1 MTIRTQLAAARSHGA
16 HIAADLDTLWQPCAA
31 EIDLFKQ
38 LIARADLEALAD
50 KSGEG
55 IGEGTQRA
63 VFEQFRHMSQTLTE
77 QVCLREDLSKEQ
89 RDELGARV
97 RRELLPYLL
106 LTQTTERFY
115 SKPRGYAG
123 DFMTIDNVYAQRVSG
138 TGRVGALLDAC
149 VVMHEPASKAVRN
162 RRQLLADEIVRGV
175 EAHEG
180 REPYRVTVL
189 AAGPASEVF
198 DAFARIPDPHRL
210 EVTLIDI
217 DAQAIELVNARI
229 EAHPQ
234 LRAQIRTTHA
244 NLVYL
249 ALGRRELELELPPQ
263 DFVYSMGLIDYLQGR
278 LVVALLD
285 YIHGLLGPAGRVML
299 GNFHP
304 RTGTR
309 ALMDYVF
316 DWKLIFRTE
325 ADMQGLYARSA
336 FGGCSRVVYE
346 DARVDMFVE
355 ARVAGS

>member
-1 MTIRTQLAAARSHGA
+1 MTTRIQPRSHGA
-16 HIAADLDTLWQPCAA
+16 QRAADLDRLWRPCAA
-31 EIDLFKQ
+31 EIDTFKQ
-38 LIARADLEALAD
+38 LVASADLEILAD
-50 KSGEG
+50 KSGLG
-55 IGEGTQRA
+55 LSEGTQRA
-63 VFEQFRHMSQTLTE
+63 VFEQFRQMSQTLTE
-77 QVCLREDLSKEQ
+77 QVCQRSDLPTGQ

-123 DFMTIDNVYAQRVSG
+123 DFMTIDNVYEQRVSG

-149 VVMHEPASKAVRN
+149 VVVHEPASKAVRN
-162 RRQLLADEIVRGV
+162 RRQLLANEIVRGV
-175 EAHEG
+175 ERHTGEA
-180 REPYRVTVL
+180 PYRVTVL
-189 AAGPASEVF
+189 AAGPATEVF
-198 DAFARIPDPHRL
+198 DAFARIPDPRRL
-210 EVTLIDI
+210 EVTLVDI

-234 LRAQIRTTHA
+234 LREQIRTTHA

-278 LVVALLD
+278 LVVALLN
-285 YIHGLLGPAGRVML
+285 YIHRLLGAGGRVML

-304 RTGTR
+304 CTGTR

-325 ADMQGLYARSA
+325 ADMRGLYERSA
-336 FGGCSRVVYE
+336 FGGCSRVVFE
-346 DARVDMFVE
+346 DAGVDMFVE
-355 ARVAGS
+355 AVATG